1 MGTKRKPIPSD
12 VSKKLWVKAGGR
24 CEYEG
29 CNKLLYRDD
38 LTEREMNSGL
48 IAHIVSVDP
57 NDFRGDA
64 VRSKLLED
72 KLSNLMLL
80 CYDCHRRIDHEE
92 KLTHPEA
99 RLLKMKAEHEDR
111 IELVTGIAAERKS
124 HIIIYTA
131 RVGAYEPSVSFE
143 QAAYAMIPESFPASG
158 QPFFLGASNSMDN
171 DFSDTYWATQL
182 QQLESSF
189 YRKIEPLLGQ
199 DPIQDF
205 SVFAFAPQP
214 LLIRL
219 GTLLSDKYPGRVYQR
234 HRKEHPWNWEE
245 ESETKEFKLIEPG
258 GDGGPSALV
267 FSLSGGIRREN
278 IYKLMGK
285 DCSVWEVT
293 IDNPFNGFLRSKD
306 LLQLFK
312 SFTAQTISKIRQ
324 KHGCE
329 PLHIF
334 PAMPVS
340 AAVELGKLRMPK
352 ADAPWVI
359 YDYNNHLNGF
369 LKCITIN

>member
-1 MGTKRKPIPSD
+1 MGTRRKSMRPD

-29 CNKLLYRDD
+29 CNKLLYRDH
-38 LTEREMNSGL
+38 LTEKEMNSAY
-48 IAHIVSVDP
+48 IAHIVSANP
-57 NDFRGDA
+57 KGPRGDA
-64 VRSKLLED
+64 VRSNLLEED
-72 KLSNLMLL
+72 LTNLLLL
-80 CYDCHRRIDHEE
+80 CDSCHRRIDREE
-92 KLTHPEA
+92 LDAHSEE
-99 RLLKMKAEHEDR
+99 RLVKMKAEHEER
-111 IELVTGIAAERKS
+111 IELVTGLAPDRKS

-131 RVGAYEPSVSFE
+131 RVGTFDPSVSFD
-143 QAAYAMIPESFPASG
+143 QAAYAMIPESFPASH
-158 QPFFLGASNSMDN
+158 QPFFLGMSNSMDN
-171 DFSDTYWATQL
+171 DFSDTYWTTQV

-189 YRKIEPLLGQ
+189 HRKIESLLGQ

-234 HRKEHPWNWEE
+234 HRKEHPWSWEG

-258 GDGGPSALV
+258 NAGGPPALV
-267 FSLSGGIRREN
+267 FSLSGGIRRED
-278 IYKLMGK
+278 IYKVLGK

-312 SFTAQTISKIRQ
+312 SFTAQAVSKIRQ

-352 ADAPWVI
+352 ADAPWII
-359 YDYNNHLNGF
+359 YDYNNRLNGF
-369 LKCITIN
+369 SKSITIN